1 LLQWK
6 GGRECRQK
14 QRPAAS
20 PPPWSVEETDACFI
34 VRDQNG
40 QALRLSLLRGRA
52 RTVIGGG
59 PRRGAAHRRQHR
71 QAVGDAKAAAVS
83 EKMTTDNDARASD
96 LFLGSAIH
104 YYVTG
109 RFAVFARFNPTAA
122 NLLHHAVEMSLKGA
136 LAKRGMNLCD
146 LRDLNHNLP
155 KIWRVF
161 QSEYGVNLSNFV
173 MSRCLLNIA
182 KRSLLD

>member
-1 LLQWK
+1 
-6 GGRECRQK
+6 
-14 QRPAAS
+14 
-20 PPPWSVEETDACFI
+20 
-34 VRDQNG
+34 
-40 QALRLSLLRGRA
+40 
-52 RTVIGGG
+52 
-59 PRRGAAHRRQHR
+59 
-71 QAVGDAKAAAVS
+71 
-83 EKMTTDNDARASD
+83 MTTDNDARASD

-161 QSEYGVNLSNFV
+161 QSEYGVNLSNFDAIINELHLYEQIRYPDRILKQGMESSIGWGKRASSSGGSLKYTLWLGEIDELMDKILEV
-173 MSRCLLNIA
+173 ASINHKAYSSRLMTEPGRVYLTEENDVA
-182 KRSLLD
+182 AWK